1 MVIWQADFYR
11 RPLQS
16 STGEPLWEL
25 CLCDATGNFRWSRC
39 CSQAEANSTWLAEQL
54 QIAAE
59 GRLPEAIAVFRPQ
72 SLSLM
77 VAAGEKLGVKV
88 EASRRTPA
96 LKSWLVEK
104 AQEYKTE
111 PNYTREPYEPLVRD
125 RPPPG
130 PLPEALW
137 GDRWRFASVSAA
149 YLMEVFAERAIRIRH
164 IPEELTPVALGL
176 PSNAVIPG
184 VVLDGGRQSMKIAQ
198 WLQEASPV
206 AIDYNPGPPNGLI
219 LEAGLVDRW
228 IIATF
233 EDTEVAEAGQT
244 FQQRKQAT
252 QGLHFLLIQ
261 PDNSGMTYS
270 GFWLL
275 QNS

>member
-16 STGEPLWEL
+16 ATGQPLWEL
-25 CLCDATGNFRWSRC
+25 CLCDATGNFQWSSSC
-39 CSQAEANSTWLAEQL
+39 PQSEANSTWLAQQL
-54 QIAAE
+54 QIA
-59 GRLPEAIAVFRPQ
+59 GSGKLPDVIAVFRPQ

-77 VAAGEKLGVKV
+77 VAAGQKLGVNV
-88 EASRRTPA
+88 EPSRRTPA
-96 LKSWLVEK
+96 LKAWLTQK
-104 AQEYKTE
+104 AKEYRQEA
-111 PNYTREPYEPLVRD
+111 NYTHEPYEPLIRD

-130 PLPEALW
+130 PLPEELW
-137 GDRWRFASVSAA
+137 GDRWRFASVSAT
-149 YLMEVFAERAIRIRH
+149 YLMEVFAARSIRIRH
-164 IPEELTPVALGL
+164 IPQEITPIALGL
-176 PSNAVIPG
+176 PSTAAIPG
-184 VVLDGGRQSMKIAQ
+184 IVLDGGRQSLKIAQ

-206 AIDYNPGPPNGLI
+206 AIDYSPGVPNGLI

-244 FQQRKQAT
+244 FQHRKQLT

-261 PDNSGMTYS
+261 PDDSGMTYS

-275 QNS
+275 QNI